1 VEHRSNI
8 NIFFKKHSEFPKIQR
23 KKLSFSTQKQYH
35 WVNQGCFMKKS
46 NSGKLLFTFVLS
58 AGFLCISLFCFS
70 AFLAFKHA
78 PHHAMHN
85 HHAPMASTT
94 QDAVARSLFS
104 AHKSPKADYADSAH
118 AQSSFRS
125 RVFVQQFPHY
135 ASHIAIQGLKNFY
148 NNTLTALWNP
158 QVIDLSVAQAVN
170 VIKIL
175 EETALVSLT
184 PKGPTHDQELSH
196 FVNQSSISSVY
207 VDGDTSKIR
216 MNQEVFS
223 LNSIVHSKNKLRL
236 TEIAQDSIVFTD
248 ENGLIYEKS
257 L

>member
-1 VEHRSNI
+1 M
-8 NIFFKKHSEFPKIQR
+8 Q
-23 KKLSFSTQKQYH
+23 
-35 WVNQGCFMKKS
+35 KS

-85 HHAPMASTT
+85 HHVPMASTA
-94 QDAVARSLFS
+94 QEAVARSLFS
-104 AHKSPKADYADSAH
+104 AHKSPKADYADSAAR

-135 ASHIAIQGLKNFY
+135 ASHIAIQGIKNFY
-148 NNTLTALWNP
+148 NNTLTALWSP
-158 QVIDLSVAQAVN
+158 QSTDLSVAQAVN
-170 VIKIL
+170 GIKVL
-175 EETALVSLT
+175 EETAIASLA

-196 FVNQSSISSVY
+196 FVNQSNVSSVY
-207 VDGDTSKIR
+207 VNGDTSKIR
-216 MNQEVFS
+216 MNQDMFS
-223 LNSIVHSKNKLRL
+223 LNAIVHSKNKLRL